1 MARRLKHLH
10 VYHHKKLIADLLMIK
25 HISITL
31 DFWSNR
37 QMRSSLVITGHYF
50 GVDGFNLQSTVLD
63 FSTFDD
69 RHKSV
74 DISRVLKAKLNELN
88 ILHKIVRVTCDGGR
102 NLVRAISDLDLNWG
116 RVWCIAHR
124 LHLCITIAFGFW
136 IVKEKNDESNT
147 MIDGQGKQDR

>member
-1 MARRLKHLH
+1 
-10 VYHHKKLIADLLMIK
+10 
-25 HISITL
+25 
-31 DFWSNR
+31 
-37 QMRSSLVITGHYF
+37 MRSSLVITGHYF

-116 RVWCIAHR
+116 RV
-124 LHLCITIAFGFW
+124 
-136 IVKEKNDESNT
+136 
-147 MIDGQGKQDR
+147 